1 MSESASA
8 ETSEP
13 VTHEEDTASE
23 DDTDSDSDT
32 DYDPKEIEKEIMGVR
47 SMLRRHCGRHKVK
60 TEKVQWNLV
69 NMTTDEAIKNTF
81 G

>member
-13 VTHEEDTASE
+13 VTHQESTSGSED
-23 DDTDSDSDT
+23 DDTDSESDI
-32 DYDPKEIEKEIMGVR
+32 DPEEIEKEIMGVR

-60 TEKVQWNLV
+60 K
-69 NMTTDEAIKNTF
+69 KKR
-81 G
+81 